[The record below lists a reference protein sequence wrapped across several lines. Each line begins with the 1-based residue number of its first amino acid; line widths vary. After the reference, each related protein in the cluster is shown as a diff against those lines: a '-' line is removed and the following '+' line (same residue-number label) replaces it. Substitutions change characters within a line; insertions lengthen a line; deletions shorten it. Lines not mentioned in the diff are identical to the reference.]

1 MKRKEF
7 IKKFAVGGS
16 ILFAA
21 PAVLNSCSDDGD
33 SPDDDNGNG
42 GGNPGG
48 VTVDLTDD
56 AFADLGSV
64 GGYAYKNNIIIFRTS
79 ETGYAALSKLCT
91 HSQCTITYNHS
102 KNELPCPCHGSTFTT
117 GGSVTSGP
125 ANSNLKKY
133 SVKKEGDILTIT

>member
-33 SPDDDNGNG
+33 SSDDDNGNG
-42 GGNPGG
+42 GGNPGEIKI
-48 VTVDLTDD
+48 DLTDSAYD
-56 AFADLGSV
+56 DLGSV

-79 ETGYAALSKLCT
+79 ESGYGALSKLCT
-91 HSQCTITYNHS
+91 HSQCTVTYNHS
-102 KNELPCPCHGSTFTT
+102 NNELPCPCHGSTFTT
-117 GGSVTSGP
+117 NGSVTGGP

-133 SVKKEGDILTIT
+133 TVKKEGDILTIT